1 MTALQHGDLQCSDAL
16 PTPCSRAL
24 FPASS
29 PPLPAEIQILK
40 RSDGSEWRLGAG
52 GFGTVYK
59 AMRNGVQPVA
69 VKVLGTV
76 SSGTANVRQTQAGWP
91 LSSLRWCMP
100 TEATLWPRAGPH
112 GAPQFRVHL
121 QPQPLPGSN
130 ACAQV
135 NSEAVKS
142 MSDEDFVREISIL
155 RACRDT
161 NILQASCRA

>member
-1 MTALQHGDLQCSDAL
+1 ML
-16 PTPCSRAL
+16 PA
-24 FPASS
+24 
-29 PPLPAEIQILK
+29 AEIQILK

-69 VKVLGTV
+69 VKVLGV
-76 SSGTANVRQTQAGWP
+76 VSGDRDWGSSGQLVCPGMPPCFCNPRQILQGLPGQLCAPHKLNSAQTPPHTLHGSASP
-91 LSSLRWCMP
+91 PPSSSCLP
-100 TEATLWPRAGPH
+100 
-112 GAPQFRVHL
+112 APQ
-121 QPQPLPGSN
+121 
-130 ACAQV
+130 A

-161 NILQASCRA
+161 NILQVCAACCSGCPGLQLLG